1 MGGGASKGPSP
12 VSTESDNSITKPS
25 EWKILKSSKEA
36 REKYISDGTLTANSE
51 EGHLELRALLD
62 EPIAQNMLGRF
73 AKKLNSLDIFMCWID
88 IQEFKSI
95 PTEDYRRSKALHIY
109 HKYIKPNAVLQ
120 VGGLSEDEMN
130 AYKDLIE
137 KSKTTK
143 ELLNEMFFNK
153 VQLRCFKEIYQNIY
167 VPFKS
172 SESFKEMNSTVRN
185 RYNNVKFDDFEYYRK
200 LGEGG
205 FGLVVHC
212 KKKSTGKHY
221 AMKIQTKKGLLDCFA
236 DDPWRVDFEKQAF
249 AKCQHPFIVN
259 MDYAFQNEALAVMVL
274 GLGSAGDLQKALN
287 NSPNCRLSESRARFY
302 TAEIVLALAY
312 LHEIGLMYRDLKP
325 SNVLLNADGH
335 VQLVDLG
342 GVVDESGKVLGK
354 SNQVSDIAPF
364 FSKVAHKIKSV
375 EDIEEAAN
383 STEGSPKRRLSIMGT
398 FGYMAPEMVIMLSQ
412 TNKQK
417 IGYNHMVD
425 WWSLGVTLYKFL
437 VGSIPFSEN
446 NLTKFFD
453 MISSTMALEFESH
466 GTEYTILFQDINYPD
481 YLSPEAKDII
491 GKLLDVNEQTRLG
504 VNGVDTIKNH
514 PFFNGMDWHL
524 LEQKHLEPPV
534 IPISSVLNEKVT
546 YNSYEEMLKSL
557 NKEDWM
563 FDTASQSDQKYF
575 ASWDFLS
582 FHTLKIEFGIAHE
595 MEQYDKSFKVRSLLG
610 EK

>member
-1 MGGGASKGPSP
+1 
-12 VSTESDNSITKPS
+12 
-25 EWKILKSSKEA
+25 
-36 REKYISDGTLTANSE
+36 
-51 EGHLELRALLD
+51 
-62 EPIAQNMLGRF
+62 
-73 AKKLNSLDIFMCWID
+73 MCWID

-120 VGGLSEDEMN
+120 VGGLSEEEMN
-130 AYKDLIE
+130 MYRDLIE

-143 ELLNEMFFNK
+143 ELLTELFFNK

-172 SESFKEMNSTVRN
+172 SEAFKEMNSTVREK
-185 RYNNVKFDDFEYYRK
+185 YNNVKFDDFEYYRK

-221 AMKIQTKKGLLDCFA
+221 AMKIQTKKGLLECFA

-259 MDYAFQNEALAVMVL
+259 MDYAFQNETLAIMVL

-287 NSPNCRLSESRARFY
+287 NSPHFRLAESRAQFY

-364 FSKVAHKIKSV
+364 FSKVAEKIRSV
-375 EDIEEAAN
+375 EDIQEVSN
-383 STEGSPKRRLSIMGT
+383 SAEPSPKRRLSIMGT

-412 TNKQK
+412 TSKQK

-425 WWSLGVTLYKFL
+425 WWSLGVTLYKLL
-437 VGSIPFSEN
+437 VGCIPFSEN

-453 MISSTMALEFESH
+453 MVSSTTALELENR
-466 GTEYTILFQDINYPD
+466 GTEYSILFQDIDYPD
-481 YLSPEAKDII
+481 YLSPSAKDII

-504 VNGVDTIKNH
+504 VKGVDTIKDH
-514 PFFNGMDWHL
+514 PFFNGIDWHL

-534 IPISSVLNEKVT
+534 VPTSSVLSEKVT
-546 YNSYEEMLKSL
+546 YTNHEEMLKSL
-557 NKEDWM
+557 NKEDWVY
-563 FDTASQSDQKYF
+563 DTPLPSEQKYF